1 MTTPINAF
9 QDILNAMERDPA
21 LRDAL
26 RRHIL
31 TDDLLEL
38 PAQFKALVE
47 TVAALAETVKALS
60 ETVEVLTKDVK
71 ALSETVEVLTKDV
84 ASIKTDLSTLTDS
97 HEEMRRD
104 IDRMGGHLSNL
115 MGTDYESTVARYAD
129 RLTRRHLRLI
139 SPAVTA
145 RAKGPNATLP
155 LPLGDQAAEEGRI
168 SWDEADDLALSDVIV
183 AALTEEGED
192 VFVVAEISMTVQQK
206 DRENVTR
213 RADILQRATGITA
226 IPVTI
231 GISQETP
238 VEASDPTFI
247 TYHPEQTFTG

>member
-1 MTTPINAF
+1 MTTPINTF
-9 QDILNAMERDPA
+9 QDILDAMERDPA
-21 LRDAL
+21 LLDAL

-38 PAQFKALVE
+38 PAQVKALTE
-47 TVAALAETVKALS
+47 TVTALAET
-60 ETVEVLTKDVK
+60 VK

-84 ASIKTDLSTLTDS
+84 ASIKTDLSSLTHS
-97 HEEMRRD
+97 HEAMRKD
-104 IDRMGGHLSNL
+104 LDRMGGHLSNL

-155 LPLGDQAAEEGRI
+155 LPLGDQAAEAGRI

-192 VFVVAEISMTVQQK
+192 IFVVAEISMTVQQK

-238 VEASDPTFI
+238 VEASAPTFI